1 MNMANKE
8 DSPEA
13 MRGDLSHSYL
23 LRGWAEGNL
32 EKSATITW
40 RYSLKDLSTRAQRG
54 FANLE
59 ALLAFLE
66 RLENQRSSSIPTNQT
81 DSE

>member
-1 MNMANKE
+1 MAKKE
-8 DSPEA
+8 DNPEA
-13 MRGDLSHSYL
+13 MKGDLGHSYL
-23 LRGWAEGNL
+23 LRGWAERNP

-59 ALLAFLE
+59 ALLTFLE
-66 RLENQRSSSIPTNQT
+66 RLENRHSSSAPQNQA
-81 DSE
+81 DGE